1 VHPYY
6 QGGIIKDCGANAPL
20 DVLMKHY
27 KTIVAKKV
35 VGVVGGVVGGVGGG
49 SAGATLGAAVG
60 GKVVD
65 GAAAVVDAVF

>member
-35 VGVVGGVVGGVGGG
+35 VG
-49 SAGATLGAAVG
+49 A
-60 GKVVD
+60 
-65 GAAAVVDAVF
+65 VDAVF